1 MGLLGRVEIRGVVLF
16 LIFRYR
22 ESYWIL
28 NVFSYV
34 CNRNQLLLTQI
45 ICRYYVLKKDN
56 RTVFLLLYAKR
67 CKGAVWSNP
76 YKLSSTER
84 ASREG
89 SLRGVRSFYIYR
101 FSTLLV
107 RSVLLYSVLGVCLSL
122 CLRATTAG
130 V

>member
-22 ESYWIL
+22 VSYWIL

-56 RTVFLLLYAKR
+56 SPVSLLLYAKR
-67 CKGAVWSNP
+67 CKGAVWGNP
-76 YKLSSTER
+76 YKLSSTEG

-89 SLRGVRSFYIYR
+89 SLREVRSFYIYR
-101 FSTLLV
+101 CN
-107 RSVLLYSVLGVCLSL
+107 RGV
-122 CLRATTAG
+122 
-130 V
+130 

>member
-16 LIFRYR
+16 LIFRYPKF
-22 ESYWIL
+22 YWIL

-56 RTVFLLLYAKR
+56 STVFLLLYAKR

-101 FSTLLV
+101 CNRGVQVQIFYLAGQVSIA
-107 RSVLLYSVLGVCLSL
+107 VLCTGCLP
-122 CLRATTAG
+122 
-130 V
+130 